1 MAILKTLLY
10 PVNTV
15 AVLEDPT
22 PGADTLFMHFD
33 AYDKNTLAPL
43 FDQGINHDLVGTSI
57 IGFGV
62 SNAYDSI
69 HNLASRMTRIAVDG
83 PVVDVQVTTTS
94 AGTSQANIDPVMWL
108 SMDPSR
114 PVRKLRWD
122 TNGVASIT
130 GIFLAKISNE
140 DRVVSENSHNT
151 TLDKFWSSVCLR
163 PGDGPMAERLPH
175 ANANYIP
182 PFNTANTVQ
191 RFVGAAYPVYL
202 NNNTGNMILCT
213 YMKDFNTD
221 TINAAGTNHCMGW
234 NYGARYDN
242 YYNRSTP
249 TMTVNGTRGGN
260 KSQQLVGVDGGGR
273 AIFLLNDLGNDYDQR
288 LVRYID
294 SDNTAVLLANITEV
308 PAAAGTSVGGNRGSN
323 FGNLAPKWS
332 SSTFEDPTSNGNRAW
347 YTPYFDLNGKYHP
360 FFFQWDT
367 ILDTFTRN
375 SNITVN
381 WGSTNQEAIWA
392 PDLVSGTSVTTRFAG
407 QRAWWN
413 ETWTVTAGNVT
424 TRYLMLMQ
432 LQGSGTALDGIAK
445 SRTFVTFS
453 VDPIDPK
460 ILTYHS
466 SFILPTTPKN
476 VIFFNPEKTQMGVF
490 CESTFYTYTFNQ
502 GSGWILSGTI
512 PYKFSTVGVDS
523 RNRIWALAAG
533 PTRFGEIHL
542 ITLNVP
548 VTISVV
554 SPQTQYNYQGQN
566 INSTLTVNAF
576 DTTGNRISVPVKLV
590 IDGGAMTFSGA
601 NLTTVVTTNTTTN
614 TVVSTIITGAGVSN
628 VIASV
633 VL

>member
-10 PVNTV
+10 PVTTL

-43 FDQGINHDLVGTSI
+43 FDQGINHDLVGTTI
-57 IGFGV
+57 TGFGI
-62 SNAYDSI
+62 SNAYSSPLS
-69 HNLASRMTRIAVDG
+69 LACRVTRIALDG
-83 PVVDVQVTTTS
+83 PVIDVQVTTTS
-94 AGTSQANIDPVMWL
+94 PGNSQCNIDPASWL
-108 SMDPSR
+108 SMDPTR
-114 PVRKLRWD
+114 PIRKLRYD
-122 TNGVASIT
+122 TDGVSSIT
-130 GIFLAKISNE
+130 GIFYMKIAVEERNARE
-140 DRVVSENSHNT
+140 DSSYEG
-151 TLDKFWSSVCLR
+151 DKFYTGLCLR

-175 ANANYIP
+175 S
-182 PFNTANTVQ
+182 NTAYLAINQ
-191 RFVGAAYPVYL
+191 SNGSARIVGAAYPVYM
-202 NNNTGNMILCT
+202 NNNTGNMVLCT
-213 YMKDFNTD
+213 FMKDQNPEVTSV
-221 TINAAGTNHCMGW
+221 TGTERCMGW
-234 NYGARYDN
+234 NYGARLAN
-242 YYNRSTP
+242 YYNRTTP
-249 TMTVNGTRGGN
+249 AMANAGTWGAN
-260 KSQQLVGVDGGGR
+260 KSQQFVGVDGGGR
-273 AIFLLNDLGNDYDQR
+273 AIFLLNDLSNDYDQR

-294 SDNTAVLLANITEV
+294 SDNTAVLLANITTS
-308 PAAAGTSVGGNRGSN
+308 PSAAGTSVGGNRGSN
-323 FGNLAPKWS
+323 FGGLAPKWS

-360 FFFQWDT
+360 HFFQWNVTD
-367 ILDTFTRN
+367 DSFTRN
-375 SNITVN
+375 SDITVN

-392 PDLVSGTSVTTRFAG
+392 PDLVSGSSVSIRWAG

-413 ETWTVTAGNVT
+413 ETWTVTDNNVT

-432 LQGSGTALDGIAK
+432 LQGSGTALNGIAK
-445 SRTFVTFS
+445 TRTFVTFS

-466 SFILPTTPKN
+466 SFVIPTTPKN
-476 VIFFNPEKTQMGVF
+476 VIFFNPEKTQMGIF
-490 CESTFYTYTFNQ
+490 CESTFYTYSFNQ
-502 GSGWILSGTI
+502 GSGWILSGTL

-533 PTRFGEIHL
+533 ATQFGEIHV

-601 NLTTVVTTNTTTN
+601 NLTTVVTTNTVTN

-628 VIASV
+628 IIASV